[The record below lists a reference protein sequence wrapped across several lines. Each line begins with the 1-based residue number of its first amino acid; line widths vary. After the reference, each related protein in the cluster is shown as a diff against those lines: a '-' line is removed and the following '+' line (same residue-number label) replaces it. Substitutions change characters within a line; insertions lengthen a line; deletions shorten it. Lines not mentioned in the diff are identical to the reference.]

1 MRLAASSVAL
11 AALMAVASPVLA
23 HTAAPAAAPAVTAPS
38 ATPLRGAPV
47 SELVARVDIPW
58 KRFQLDN
65 GLTVLVHEDRK
76 APVVAV
82 SVWYN
87 VGSKDEPRGR
97 PGLRTCSST

>member
-11 AALMAVASPVLA
+11 AALLAVSTPVI
-23 HTAAPAAAPAVTAPS
+23 AAPAAAAATVTA
-38 ATPLRGAPV
+38 AQAEPLRGAPV
-47 SELVARVDIPW
+47 SELIARVDIPW

-82 SVWYN
+82 SVW
-87 VGSKDEPRGR
+87 
-97 PGLRTCSST
+97 

>member
-11 AALMAVASPVLA
+11 AALVAVASPVLA
-23 HTAAPAAAPAVTAPS
+23 HAPAATTAVAARS
-38 ATPLRGAPV
+38 ASPLGGAPV

-65 GLTVLVHEDRK
+65 GLTVLVNEDRK

-87 VGSKDEPRGR
+87 VGSKDEPKG
-97 PGLRTCSST
+97 S